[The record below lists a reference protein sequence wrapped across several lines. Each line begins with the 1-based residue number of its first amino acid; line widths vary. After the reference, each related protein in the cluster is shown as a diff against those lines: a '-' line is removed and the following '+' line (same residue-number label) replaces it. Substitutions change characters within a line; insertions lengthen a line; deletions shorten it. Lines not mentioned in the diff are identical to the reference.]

1 MARALGPLRDDPSR
15 AAVLLDFD
23 GTLSPIVARPED
35 AVLVEGAREAIA
47 ALVGRYGL
55 VGFVSGRGL
64 ADLEARVAI
73 PGLAYAGNHG
83 MELRSADG
91 ERLVDPAAAPWVPRI
106 AELGRAFNADL
117 LGAEGVTL
125 EDKVVTLSF
134 HTRRAPDPQR
144 AERFLETRV
153 RPAAEALG
161 LRPTPGRRVLEIRPP
176 ARVDKGTATRALV
189 QAAGVATATYIGD
202 DRTDADAWRALRE
215 LRDAGHLRHAA
226 GVAAVGDEVPDDVRA
241 AADAAVDGPAGA
253 VAVLRWLAEG

>member
-1 MARALGPLRDDPSR
+1 MARALGPLRDDPAH

-23 GTLSPIVARPED
+23 GTLSPIVPRPED
-35 AVLVEGAREAIA
+35 AVLVEGAREAIT

-83 MELRSADG
+83 MELRRADG
-91 ERLVDPAAAPWVPRI
+91 ARLVDPAAEPWVPRI
-106 AELGRAFNADL
+106 GELGRVFDAEALD
-117 LGAEGVTL
+117 AEGVTL

-134 HTRRAPDPQR
+134 HTRRAPDPAR
-144 AERFLETRV
+144 AERFLETHV
-153 RPAAEALG
+153 VPAAEALG
-161 LRPTPGRRVLEIRPP
+161 LRPTPGRKVLEIRPP
-176 ARVDKGTATRALV
+176 VRVDKGTAARALV
-189 QAAGVATATYIGD
+189 EAADVATATYIGD

-215 LRDAGHLRHAA
+215 LRETGHLRHAA
-226 GVAAVGDEVPDDVRA
+226 GVAAVGDEVPEDVRA
-241 AADAAVDGPAGA
+241 ASDAVVDGPAGA